1 MTEIRENEDGKE
13 LEKTLYFLLP
23 RSSIRATEWRLATR
37 GSNILVIPLS
47 SHIQL
52 CDPMDC
58 STPGFPV
65 LHHVPESVQTH
76 VDDAIQPS
84 YLLLLPLSSCPQPF
98 PESGSVSMNPLFTLG
113 GQSIGALAS
122 ASGPSSEYSGLISF
136 RIDSFDLLPV
146 QGILKSLLQH
156 HSSKTS
162 ILQPSAFFMVQLSH
176 LYMTTRNNTKRNP
189 WV

>member
-1 MTEIRENEDGKE
+1 M
-13 LEKTLYFLLP
+13 
-23 RSSIRATEWRLATR
+23 ATR

-176 LYMTTRNNTKRNP
+176 PYMTKMDFCRQSNISAF
-189 WV
+189 